1 MMRHSSRTLK
11 KYVTLINHYD
21 IRKKSFVDKLEIL
34 PELKIVQVR
43 TATIITDNGV
53 EISRSFHRS
62 VLNPND
68 DVSGQEPLVQKIFK
82 VVQE

>member
-1 MMRHSSRTLK
+1 MTLE
-11 KYVTLINHYD
+11 
-21 IRKKSFVDKLEIL
+21 KKSFVDKLEIL

-53 EISRSFHRS
+53 EISRLYHRS

>member
-1 MMRHSSRTLK
+1 MTLEK
-11 KYVTLINHYD
+11 KV
-21 IRKKSFVDKLEIL
+21 FVDKIEIL
-34 PELKIVQVR
+34 PELKIIQVR
-43 TATIITDNGV
+43 TATVITDNDV
-53 EISRSFHRS
+53 EISRTIHRS

>member
-1 MMRHSSRTLK
+1 MTLEK
-11 KYVTLINHYD
+11 KV
-21 IRKKSFVDKLEIL
+21 FVDKIEIL
-34 PELKIVQVR
+34 PEQKIVQVR
-43 TATIITDNGV
+43 TATIITENDV
-53 EISRSFHRS
+53 EISRTFHRS

>member
-1 MMRHSSRTLK
+1 MTLEK
-11 KYVTLINHYD
+11 KVY
-21 IRKKSFVDKLEIL
+21 VDKLEIL

-53 EISRSFHRS
+53 EVSRSFHRS

>member
-1 MMRHSSRTLK
+1 MTLEK
-11 KYVTLINHYD
+11 KVY
-21 IRKKSFVDKLEIL
+21 VDKLEIL

>member
-1 MMRHSSRTLK
+1 MTLEK
-11 KYVTLINHYD
+11 KV
-21 IRKKSFVDKLEIL
+21 FVDKLEIL
-34 PELKIVQVR
+34 PDQKIVQVR
-43 TATIITDNGV
+43 TATVITDNGV

>member
-1 MMRHSSRTLK
+1 MTLEK
-11 KYVTLINHYD
+11 KV
-21 IRKKSFVDKLEIL
+21 FVDKLEIL
-34 PELKIVQVR
+34 PEQKIVQVR
-43 TATIITDNGV
+43 TATVITDNGV

>member
-1 MMRHSSRTLK
+1 MLHELIIMTLEK
-11 KYVTLINHYD
+11 KV
-21 IRKKSFVDKLEIL
+21 FVDKLEIL

>member
-1 MMRHSSRTLK
+1 MTLEK
-11 KYVTLINHYD
+11 KV
-21 IRKKSFVDKLEIL
+21 FVDKLEIL

-43 TATIITDNGV
+43 TATIITDNDV
-53 EISRSFHRS
+53 EISRTFHRS

>member
-1 MMRHSSRTLK
+1 MTLEK
-11 KYVTLINHYD
+11 KV
-21 IRKKSFVDKLEIL
+21 FVDKLEIL
-34 PELKIVQVR
+34 PEYKIVQVR
-43 TATIITDNGV
+43 TVTVITDDGV

>member
-1 MMRHSSRTLK
+1 MTLEK
-11 KYVTLINHYD
+11 KV
-21 IRKKSFVDKLEIL
+21 FVDKLEIL
-34 PELKIVQVR
+34 PEQKIVQVR

-53 EISRSFHRS
+53 EVSRSFHRS

>member
-1 MMRHSSRTLK
+1 MTLE
-11 KYVTLINHYD
+11 
-21 IRKKSFVDKLEIL
+21 KKSFVDKLEIL

-43 TATIITDNGV
+43 TATVITDNGV
-53 EISRSFHRS
+53 EISRLFHRS

>member
-1 MMRHSSRTLK
+1 MTLEK
-11 KYVTLINHYD
+11 KV
-21 IRKKSFVDKLEIL
+21 FVDKLEIL
-34 PELKIVQVR
+34 PEQKIVQVR
-43 TATIITDNGV
+43 TATVITDNDV

-82 VVQE
+82 VIQE

>member
-1 MMRHSSRTLK
+1 MTLEK
-11 KYVTLINHYD
+11 KV
-21 IRKKSFVDKLEIL
+21 FVDKLEIL
-34 PELKIVQVR
+34 PDQKIVQVR
-43 TATIITDNGV
+43 TATVITDNGV
-53 EISRSFHRS
+53 EVSRSFHRS

>member
-1 MMRHSSRTLK
+1 MTLEK
-11 KYVTLINHYD
+11 KV
-21 IRKKSFVDKLEIL
+21 FVDKLEIL
-34 PELKIVQVR
+34 PEQKIVQVR

>member
-1 MMRHSSRTLK
+1 MTLEK
-11 KYVTLINHYD
+11 KV
-21 IRKKSFVDKLEIL
+21 FVDRIEIL
-34 PELKIVQVR
+34 PEQKMVQVR
-43 TATIITDNGV
+43 TATVITDDDV
-53 EISRSFHRS
+53 QISRTFHRS

>member
-1 MMRHSSRTLK
+1 MTLE
-11 KYVTLINHYD
+11 
-21 IRKKSFVDKLEIL
+21 KKSFVDKLEIL